1 MSSRLRLEQGVR
13 RPLMQAPPKM
23 GAQRLSAHISVLPA
37 AAEANLERQQTRR
50 LMAVTAGTP
59 PAPAEEAEEL
69 AVAVAHQEM
78 EATAAPTAAE
88 EVQAARA
95 IQRTQRKEPEGTAVL
110 TAAGAVGPK
119 PQVLVE
125 SLVETE
131 VPMDKMDKPGL
142 LFLIRLFCSK
152 F

>member
-1 MSSRLRLEQGVR
+1 M
-13 RPLMQAPPKM
+13 
-23 GAQRLSAHISVLPA
+23 
-37 AAEANLERQQTRR
+37 
-50 LMAVTAGTP
+50 
-59 PAPAEEAEEL
+59 
-69 AVAVAHQEM
+69 AVAHQEM
-78 EATAAPTAAE
+78 EATAVLTAAG
-88 EVQAARA
+88 EVQAAWA
-95 IQRTQRKEPEGTAVL
+95 IQRTQRKEPEATAVL

-142 LFLIRLFCSK
+142 LFLIRFFCSK